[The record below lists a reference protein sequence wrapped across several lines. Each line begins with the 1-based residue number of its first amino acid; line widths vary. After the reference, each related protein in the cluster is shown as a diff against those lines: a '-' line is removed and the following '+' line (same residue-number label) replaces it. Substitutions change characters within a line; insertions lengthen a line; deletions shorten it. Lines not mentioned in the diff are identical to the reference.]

1 MTCTVLSSIL
11 FGKQYHSSAT
21 LISQFSMYTS
31 GNTQQVRLQSLF
43 IKCEIKL
50 IKEMIAPL
58 IKEMIKKKVIIRN
71 IKVRIKYTKREDN
84 KILNGMKQSV
94 IPALMAWYK
103 VAVQYMGSLA
113 ITVYTIHKIQNTVMR
128 EYYAILHC

>member
-11 FGKQYHSSAT
+11 FGKQYHGSAT
-21 LISQFSMYTS
+21 LISQFSMYAS

-43 IKCEIKL
+43 IKCEINL
-50 IKEMIAPL
+50 TNEMIAPL

-71 IKVRIKYTKREDN
+71 IKVRMEYTKRKDN
-84 KILNGMKQSV
+84 KIVNGMKQSV

-113 ITVYTIHKIQNTVMR
+113 IVAYTIYT
-128 EYYAILHC
+128 L

>member
-1 MTCTVLSSIL
+1 MEMTFVLLSSIL
-11 FGKQYHSSAT
+11 FGKQYHGSAT
-21 LISQFSMYTS
+21 LISQYTS
-31 GNTQQVRLQSLF
+31 GNTQQVRLQGLF
-43 IKCEIKL
+43 IKCEIQL
-50 IKEMIAPL
+50 INEMIAPL

-71 IKVRIKYTKREDN
+71 IKVRTKYTKRKDN

-103 VAVQYMGSLA
+103 VAVQCMGSLA
-113 ITVYTIHKIQNTVMR
+113 ITVYTIYKIHNTVMR